1 VAKNDASNVK
11 TLAVKANGNKENA
24 VPDLENIIIEN
35 AAYWLKEHMIYL
47 SHVESL
53 NEVYIRLIG
62 EKFSVIRFFIFFRPV
77 LKRARRKRKL
87 GFDPLSRGIIGNFHF
102 FFRQVSNGLN
112 VKIVTFKILM

>member
-1 VAKNDASNVK
+1 MAVARKHLDSNNNYPLKQKDANITNSAAKKDAGNVK
-11 TLAVKANGNKENA
+11 TLAGKANGNKENA

-62 EKFSVIRFFIFFRPV
+62 EKFSVIRFFVFLMSI
-77 LKRARRKRKL
+77 LKRVL
-87 GFDPLSRGIIGNFHF
+87 YRG
-102 FFRQVSNGLN
+102 LP
-112 VKIVTFKILM
+112 